1 MITKELIDVVGK
13 FAPMVATAL
22 GSPLAGVAVSL
33 LEGIFHVSAPDLVST
48 ITADG
53 DASTKLKA
61 LEYQH
66 GEALCT
72 LDNSDTASARERE
85 LQMQKITGKSDW
97 VMHALAVIVI
107 VSFFILCV
115 LNYFYPI
122 RDDHVLIML
131 IGQIS
136 SGFMIIIGYYFGSSA
151 NKK

>member
-33 LEGIFHVSAPDLVST
+33 LEGIFHVGAPDLAST
-48 ITADG
+48 IAADS
-53 DASTKLKA
+53 DAATKLKA

-72 LDNSDTASARERE
+72 LNNSDTASARQRDVD
-85 LQMQKITGKSDW
+85 ITRLGKTDW
-97 VMHALAVIVI
+97 VLSAIAILVVLG
-107 VSFFILCV
+107 FFMLCIM
-115 LNYFYPI
+115 NYFYPI

-131 IGQIS
+131 IGQVS
-136 SGFMIIIGYYFGSSA
+136 SGFLLVLGFYFGSS
-151 NKK
+151 KKGN